1 MLRFLFPSL
10 RLPARLRVPLQA
22 VKAAVSATVAYIM
35 YLLSYLRTGPFVRK
49 VTPGKRSLEGAKDV
63 CVVVHFDRGGR
74 VHDFLMYHLYQL
86 HACGFELVIVSNSPR
101 LDPDDMERLKAISA
115 LVVERENVGYD
126 FGAWKDGI
134 ALIPDLHALDRL
146 LLVNDSVYGPIHHVS
161 SVLERMGPED
171 GDMWGATDNW
181 DVSFHLQSYFL
192 LLHSAAIR
200 SKTFARFWA
209 DVRYVQSK
217 TWVVRRYEIGLT
229 RAMSRAR
236 LRCRAVFPYRD
247 CARSLVRAV
256 VEGGAVDK
264 LDPVR
269 QAFVREMYKS
279 IDAGVPMNSTHFFWD
294 HLIGSMG
301 FPFIKRELLQK
312 NPARIPLLNYWES
325 VIRNNSD
332 YDTDLILKH
341 LELTLK
347 NRTV

>member
-1 MLRFLFPSL
+1 MLRLFL
-10 RLPARLRVPLQA
+10 RLPLVLRVPLRGLRSIMTA
-22 VKAAVSATVAYIM
+22 VIAYIM
-35 YLLSYLRTGPFVRK
+35 YLVSFIRAGPFVRQ
-49 VTPGKRSLEGAKDV
+49 VTPGARNLEGAKNV
-63 CVVVHFDRGGR
+63 CIVVHFDKQGR
-74 VHDFLMYHLYQL
+74 FHDFLMYHLYQL
-86 HACGFELVIVSNSPR
+86 HACGFELVIVSNAPFI
-101 LDPDDMERLKAISA
+101 DPDDLERLKAISA
-115 LVVERENVGYD
+115 LVVERKNVGYD

-161 SVLERMGPED
+161 SMLDRMGPED
-171 GDMWGATDNW
+171 GDMWGATDSW
-181 DVSFHLQSYFL
+181 DRSFHLQSYFL

-200 SKTFARFWA
+200 SKAFARFWA

-217 TWVVRRYEIGLT
+217 TWVVRRYEVGLT
-229 RAMSRAR
+229 RAISRAR

-256 VEGGAVDK
+256 VEGGAMEK

-269 QAFVREMYKS
+269 QGFVREMYKS
-279 IDAGVPMNSTHFFWD
+279 IDAGVPMNATHFFWD
-294 HLIGSMG
+294 HLIGVMG
-301 FPFIKRELLQK
+301 FPYVKRELLQK
-312 NPARIPLLNYWES
+312 NPARIPMLNYWES

-347 NRTV
+347 NRAV